1 MVKRCPVCHREYADE
16 TLNFCL
22 DDGTALLEGP
32 AWGNEATAIL
42 APEASTQVHNVKT
55 GSSKNAAA
63 TTSAIA
69 KPDRKLIVGV
79 VGILIVAL
87 AAVVTYWLYGH
98 RASNQIDS
106 IAVMPFVNDSQAPEL
121 EYLSDGIAESLMNSL
136 SQLPGLSVKARS
148 SAFRYK
154 GKETDAQTIGK
165 ELGVQ
170 AILNGRVV
178 KRGDNLTLFLEL
190 VDTNSGDR
198 KWGEQYS
205 EPIADLISLQN
216 RIARDVSQKLSI
228 KLSGA
233 DQKKLGK
240 SYTANAEAYQLY
252 LQGRFFLN
260 KRTPEAFRNAI
271 PLFEQ
276 AIAID
281 SNYALAFAG
290 LSDSY
295 ALLANYPGGLP
306 PKEGMPKAKD
316 AALKALQLDSELAE
330 AHESLAHVLD
340 QHEFDWAAAESEYK
354 RAIALNPNLA
364 SAHQWY
370 SELLTAFG
378 RHDESLSETQ
388 RALDL
393 DPLSLIINMV
403 KGRNLL
409 LADRVDEAIEQLKRT
424 AALDPSFPAVH
435 GVLADAYRSKE
446 AMPRA
451 LKNSQ
456 DRLS

>member
-1 MVKRCPVCHREYADE
+1 
-16 TLNFCL
+16 
-22 DDGTALLEGP
+22 
-32 AWGNEATAIL
+32 
-42 APEASTQVHNVKT
+42 
-55 GSSKNAAA
+55 
-63 TTSAIA
+63 
-69 KPDRKLIVGV
+69 
-79 VGILIVAL
+79 
-87 AAVVTYWLYGH
+87 
-98 RASNQIDS
+98 
-106 IAVMPFVNDSQAPEL
+106 MPFVNDGQNPDL

-154 GKETDAQTIGK
+154 GKEADVQTIGK

-170 AILNGRVV
+170 AVLNGRVV
-178 KRGDNLTLFLEL
+178 KRGDGITIFLEM
-190 VDTNSGDR
+190 VDTNTGDR
-198 KWGEQYS
+198 TWGEQYS
-205 EPIADLISLQN
+205 EPVADLINLQS

-228 KLSGA
+228 KISGA

-240 SYTANAEAYQLY
+240 NYTANAEAYQLY

-281 SNYALAFAG
+281 SKYALAYAG

-295 ALLANYPGGLP
+295 ALLANYPGGLR
-306 PKEGMPKAKD
+306 PKDGMPKAKD
-316 AALKALQLDSELAE
+316 AALKALELDNELAE

-340 QHEFDWAAAESEYK
+340 QHEFNWAAAESEYK

-378 RHDESLSETQ
+378 RSDESLAETQ

-409 LADRVDEAIEQLKRT
+409 MAGRADEAIDQLKRT
-424 AALDPSFPAVH
+424 VALDPSFPAVH
-435 GVLADAYRSKE
+435 GVLADAYQIKGSYAESAEEFARQAELAGEKDTAQLARESFSKGGWTGYLKAMTDKSHQSQFFDPFTRSIFYIALGDRDAAITELQSAYEARNGAISFLKVEPRFSAIRDDPRFKE
-446 AMPRA
+446 LYARVGLP
-451 LKNSQ
+451 
-456 DRLS
+456 